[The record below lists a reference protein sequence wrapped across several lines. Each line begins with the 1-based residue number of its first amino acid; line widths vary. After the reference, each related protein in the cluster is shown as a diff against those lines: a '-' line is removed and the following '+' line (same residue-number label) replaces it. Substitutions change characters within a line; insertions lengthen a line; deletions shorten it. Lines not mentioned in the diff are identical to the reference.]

1 MALLVEGDLTPGS
14 ILPPEDEATGSVMV
28 FMFII
33 AGLVGVAAWLIFV
46 WAVKDRQFDE
56 IEDIAK
62 RVSDLDSHTT
72 TDAASKYQAE
82 RTGAGGPGRVG

>member
-1 MALLVEGDLTPGS
+1 MVLLVEENLAPGS

-56 IEDIAK
+56 IEDIAQ
-62 RVSDLDSHTT
+62 RVSDLDGHDTT
-72 TDAASKYQAE
+72 GAAEKYQAE
-82 RTGAGGPGRVG
+82 RAGGGNSR